1 MSDDSSSTTES
12 LLSKRIAL
20 SRRHQ
25 WNVGILFIFGTL
37 VFAAT
42 IVLYTIIVELPK
54 QEAIERRAY
63 RDATQQ
69 LADRL
74 AEGVANLS
82 EWSTDESLES
92 YLNALETL
100 AERKNYDA
108 ELVSE
113 LNERVDTLKEARQ
126 ARQIRFE
133 SLIAQAE
140 SFPLVSS
147 VDAVLTFDQ
156 RMRNA
161 IFTLSEKQGEELMA
175 RWSDR
180 RDNVIAIKD
189 GNR

>member
-1 MSDDSSSTTES
+1 MSDDSSSTTKS
-12 LLSKRIAL
+12 FLSKRIAL

-74 AEGVANLS
+74 ATGVANLS

-92 YLNALETL
+92 YLNALDIL
-100 AERKNYDA
+100 AQRKDYDV

-126 ARQIRFE
+126 ERQIRFE
-133 SLIAQAE
+133 SLIAEAE

>member
-1 MSDDSSSTTES
+1 MSDDSSSTTKS
-12 LLSKRIAL
+12 FLSKRIAL

-74 AEGVANLS
+74 ATGVANLS

-92 YLNALETL
+92 YLNALDIL
-100 AERKNYDA
+100 AQRKDYDV

-113 LNERVDTLKEARQ
+113 LNERVDTLKKARQ
-126 ARQIRFE
+126 ERQIRFE
-133 SLIAQAE
+133 SLIAEAE

-180 RDNVIAIKD
+180 LDNVIAIKD

>member
-1 MSDDSSSTTES
+1 MSEDSSSTTKS

-74 AEGVANLS
+74 ATGVANLS

-92 YLNALETL
+92 YLNALDIL
-100 AERKNYDA
+100 AQRKDYDV

-126 ARQIRFE
+126 ERQIRFK
-133 SLIAQAE
+133 SLIAEAE

-147 VDAVLTFDQ
+147 VDAVLTFEQ

>member
-1 MSDDSSSTTES
+1 MSDVSSPTTKS
-12 LLSKRIAL
+12 LLRKRIAL
-20 SRRHQ
+20 SRRHE
-25 WNVGILFIFGTL
+25 WNVVILFVIGTL
-37 VFAAT
+37 IFAAT

-54 QEAIERRAY
+54 QEAIERQAY

-92 YLNALETL
+92 YLNALDIL
-100 AERKNYDA
+100 AERKDHDA

-133 SLIAQAE
+133 SLIAEAE

-147 VDAVLTFDQ
+147 VDAVLTFDR

-161 IFTLSEKQGEELMA
+161 VFTLSEKQGEELMSA
-175 RWSDR
+175 WSNR

>member
-1 MSDDSSSTTES
+1 MSDVSSPTTKS
-12 LLSKRIAL
+12 LLRNRIAL
-20 SRRHQ
+20 SRRHE
-25 WNVGILFIFGTL
+25 WNVGILFVIGTL
-37 VFAAT
+37 IFAAT

-54 QEAIERRAY
+54 QEAIERQAY

-92 YLNALETL
+92 YLNALDIL
-100 AERKNYDA
+100 AQRKDYDV

-126 ARQIRFE
+126 ERQIRFE
-133 SLIAQAE
+133 SLIAEAE

-147 VDAVLTFDQ
+147 VDAVLTFDR

-161 IFTLSEKQGEELMA
+161 VFTLSEKQGEELMSA
-175 RWSDR
+175 WSNR

>member
-1 MSDDSSSTTES
+1 MSDVSSPTTKS
-12 LLSKRIAL
+12 LLRKRIAL
-20 SRRHQ
+20 SRRHE
-25 WNVGILFIFGTL
+25 WNVGILFVIGTL
-37 VFAAT
+37 IFAAT

-54 QEAIERRAY
+54 QEAIERQAY

-74 AEGVANLS
+74 ATGVANLS

-92 YLNALETL
+92 YLNALDIL
-100 AERKNYDA
+100 AERKDHDA

-133 SLIAQAE
+133 SLIAEAE

-147 VDAVLTFDQ
+147 VDAVLTFDR

-161 IFTLSEKQGEELMA
+161 VFTLSEKQGEELMSA
-175 RWSDR
+175 WSNR

>member
-1 MSDDSSSTTES
+1 M
-12 LLSKRIAL
+12 LRKRIAL
-20 SRRHQ
+20 SRRHE
-25 WNVGILFIFGTL
+25 WNVGILFVIGTL
-37 VFAAT
+37 IFAAT

-54 QEAIERRAY
+54 QEAIERQAY

-92 YLNALETL
+92 YLNALDIL
-100 AERKNYDA
+100 AERKDHDA

-133 SLIAQAE
+133 SLIAEAE

-147 VDAVLTFDQ
+147 VDAVLTFDR

-161 IFTLSEKQGEELMA
+161 VFTLSEKQGEELMSA
-175 RWSDR
+175 WSNR

>member
-1 MSDDSSSTTES
+1 MSDVSSPTTKS
-12 LLSKRIAL
+12 LLRKRIAL
-20 SRRHQ
+20 SRRHE
-25 WNVGILFIFGTL
+25 WNVGILFVIGTL
-37 VFAAT
+37 IFAAT

-54 QEAIERRAY
+54 QEAIERQAY

-92 YLNALETL
+92 YLNALDIL
-100 AERKNYDA
+100 AERKDHDA

-113 LNERVDTLKEARQ
+113 LNERVDMLKEARQ

-133 SLIAQAE
+133 SLIAEAE

-147 VDAVLTFDQ
+147 VDAVLTFDR

-161 IFTLSEKQGEELMA
+161 VFTLSEKQGEELMSA
-175 RWSDR
+175 WSNR

>member
-1 MSDDSSSTTES
+1 MSDDSSPTTKS
-12 LLSKRIAL
+12 LLRKRIAL
-20 SRRHQ
+20 SRRHE
-25 WNVGILFIFGTL
+25 WNVGILFVIGTL
-37 VFAAT
+37 IFAAT

-54 QEAIERRAY
+54 QEAIERQAY

-92 YLNALETL
+92 YLNALDIL
-100 AERKNYDA
+100 AERKDHDA

-133 SLIAQAE
+133 SLIAEAE

-147 VDAVLTFDQ
+147 VDAVLTFDR

-161 IFTLSEKQGEELMA
+161 VFTLSEKQGEELMSA
-175 RWSDR
+175 WSNR

>member
-1 MSDDSSSTTES
+1 MSDDSSSTTKS
-12 LLSKRIAL
+12 FLSKRIAL

-54 QEAIERRAY
+54 QEAIERQAY

-74 AEGVANLS
+74 ATGVANLS

-92 YLNALETL
+92 YLNAIDIL
-100 AERKNYDA
+100 AQRKDYDV

-126 ARQIRFE
+126 ERQIRFE
-133 SLIAQAE
+133 SLIAEAE

>member
-1 MSDDSSSTTES
+1 M
-12 LLSKRIAL
+12 LSKRIAL

-74 AEGVANLS
+74 ATGVANLS
-82 EWSTDESLES
+82 EWSTNESLES
-92 YLNALETL
+92 YLNALDIL
-100 AERKNYDA
+100 AQRKDYDV

-126 ARQIRFE
+126 ERQIRFK
-133 SLIAQAE
+133 SLIAEAE

-147 VDAVLTFDQ
+147 VLTFDL

>member
-1 MSDDSSSTTES
+1 M
-12 LLSKRIAL
+12 
-20 SRRHQ
+20 
-25 WNVGILFIFGTL
+25 
-37 VFAAT
+37 

-69 LADRL
+69 LTDRL
-74 AEGVANLS
+74 ASGVANLS

-92 YLNALETL
+92 YLNALDIL
-100 AERKNYDA
+100 AQRKDYDV

-113 LNERVDTLKEARQ
+113 LNERVNTLKEIRQ
-126 ARQIRFE
+126 KRQIQFE
-133 SLIAQAE
+133 SLIAEAE
-140 SFPLVSS
+140 NFPLVSS

-156 RMRNA
+156 RIRNA
-161 IFTLSEKQGEELMA
+161 IFTLSEKQGETLMST
-175 RWSDR
+175 WSDH

>member
-1 MSDDSSSTTES
+1 MSDVSSPTTKS
-12 LLSKRIAL
+12 LLRKRIAL
-20 SRRHQ
+20 SRRHE
-25 WNVGILFIFGTL
+25 WNVGILFVIGTL
-37 VFAAT
+37 IFAAT

-54 QEAIERRAY
+54 QEAIERQAY

-92 YLNALETL
+92 YLNALDIL
-100 AERKNYDA
+100 AERKDHDA

-133 SLIAQAE
+133 SLIAEAE

-147 VDAVLTFDQ
+147 VDAVLTFDR

-161 IFTLSEKQGEELMA
+161 VFTLSEKQGEELMSA
-175 RWSDR
+175 WSNR

>member
-1 MSDDSSSTTES
+1 MSDVSSPTTKS
-12 LLSKRIAL
+12 LLRKRIAL
-20 SRRHQ
+20 SRRHE
-25 WNVGILFIFGTL
+25 WNVGILFVIGTL
-37 VFAAT
+37 IFAAT

-54 QEAIERRAY
+54 QEAIERQAY

-74 AEGVANLS
+74 ATGVANLS

-92 YLNALETL
+92 YLNALDIL
-100 AERKNYDA
+100 AQRKDYDV

-126 ARQIRFE
+126 ERQIRFE
-133 SLIAQAE
+133 SLIAEAE

>member
-1 MSDDSSSTTES
+1 MSEDSSTTTKS
-12 LLSKRIAL
+12 LLRKRIAL
-20 SRRHQ
+20 SRRHE
-25 WNVGILFIFGTL
+25 WNVGILFVIGTL
-37 VFAAT
+37 IFAST

-54 QEAIERRAY
+54 QEAIERQAY

-74 AEGVANLS
+74 ANGVANLS

-92 YLNALETL
+92 YLNALDIL
-100 AERKNYDA
+100 AQRKDYDA

-126 ARQIRFE
+126 ARQVRFN
-133 SLIAQAE
+133 SLIAEAE

-147 VDAVLTFDQ
+147 VDDVLGFDR

-161 IFTLSEKQGEELMA
+161 VFTLSEKQGEELMST
-175 RWSDR
+175 WSDR
-180 RDNVIAIKD
+180 RDNVIAIRD

>member
-1 MSDDSSSTTES
+1 MSEDSSSTTKS

-20 SRRHQ
+20 SRRHE
-25 WNVGILFIFGTL
+25 WNIGILVVMGTL
-37 VFAAT
+37 IFASA
-42 IVLYTIIVELPK
+42 IILYTVIVELPK

-74 AEGVANLS
+74 ATGVANLS

-92 YLNALETL
+92 YLNALDIL
-100 AERKNYDA
+100 AQRKDYDV

-126 ARQIRFE
+126 ERQIRFE
-133 SLIAQAE
+133 SLIAEAE

-175 RWSDR
+175 NWSDR

>member
-1 MSDDSSSTTES
+1 MSDDSSSTKQS

-25 WNVGILFIFGTL
+25 WNVGLLFIFGTL

>member
-1 MSDDSSSTTES
+1 MAEDSSSKTIS

-63 RDATQQ
+63 QNATQQ
-69 LADRL
+69 LAERL
-74 AEGVANLS
+74 ATGVANLS
-82 EWSTDESLES
+82 QWSTNESLDS
-92 YLNALETL
+92 YLNALDIL
-100 AERKNYDA
+100 AQRKDYDV

-126 ARQIRFE
+126 ERQIRFD
-133 SLIAQAE
+133 SLIDEAE

-147 VDAVLTFDQ
+147 VDAVLTFDR

-161 IFTLSEKQGEELMA
+161 IFTLSEEQGKELMA
-175 RWSDR
+175 KWSDR

>member
-1 MSDDSSSTTES
+1 MAEDSSSKTIS

-63 RDATQQ
+63 QNATQQ
-69 LADRL
+69 LAERL
-74 AEGVANLS
+74 ATGVANLS
-82 EWSTDESLES
+82 QWSTNESLDS
-92 YLNALETL
+92 YLNALDIL
-100 AERKNYDA
+100 AQRKDYDV

-126 ARQIRFE
+126 ERQIRFD
-133 SLIAQAE
+133 SLIAEAE